1 MKKMT
6 NLLDK
11 KILTSYAF
19 DEALEKLIL
28 KNRDKKNAFTKSP
41 VIAGYPLQWI
51 IENKNKIYRV
61 IQKSITNP
69 DFEFSQAKRIHL
81 KTNEKNREI
90 YITNY
95 VDRILLMTLQNILSR
110 GIDKSHS
117 DHLYS
122 FRKGLGPGDAA
133 RKLASYLK
141 SCPSKNTPLYCLGR
155 DVSSYGDSIQHK
167 EMDRIL
173 DQLPELV
180 GSKLLLNL
188 LKKTY
193 RHEFYVDGNSKIS
206 ASMRQ
211 GIPSGSPIVPVL
223 ENLYLRELDQKLE
236 VLKDSFY
243 ARYGDDFIFISP
255 SLSIVEEAEKIIEAT
270 TNKLGL
276 TISPKKKRNIMLGD
290 EQSSEIFHH
299 AKYFEWIGMTFYRDG
314 TYSFRPKHLKE
325 YKRELKVQMGNFCY
339 HLSQSSLN
347 NGQRSECLNIGINEL
362 ASLNHFSSIQ
372 KMIVFRTNIENTKE
386 LDEKSRKKLV
396 ALLCKN
402 FKLRKKEAWK
412 IIKRIQLHSLE
423 YQRRK
428 LKCNRAA

>member
-51 IENKNKIYRV
+51 IENKKKIYRV
-61 IQKSITNP
+61 IQKSINNP

-141 SCPSKNTPLYCLGR
+141 SYPSKNTPLYCLGR

-206 ASMRQ
+206 AIPNRISSTSSYQ
-211 GIPSGSPIVPVL
+211 GSIDIPRSTSCYSI
-223 ENLYLRELDQKLE
+223 
-236 VLKDSFY
+236 
-243 ARYGDDFIFISP
+243 IS
-255 SLSIVEEAEKIIEAT
+255 
-270 TNKLGL
+270 
-276 TISPKKKRNIMLGD
+276 D
-290 EQSSEIFHH
+290 
-299 AKYFEWIGMTFYRDG
+299 
-314 TYSFRPKHLKE
+314 
-325 YKRELKVQMGNFCY
+325 NF
-339 HLSQSSLN
+339 
-347 NGQRSECLNIGINEL
+347 
-362 ASLNHFSSIQ
+362 
-372 KMIVFRTNIENTKE
+372 
-386 LDEKSRKKLV
+386 D
-396 ALLCKN
+396 
-402 FKLRKKEAWK
+402 
-412 IIKRIQLHSLE
+412 RIP
-423 YQRRK
+423 
-428 LKCNRAA
+428 AA